1 MENNMNL
8 LYRTL
13 QCVFLVSI
21 LVSFGCGVSVKPG
34 ERGLRWHPLSE
45 GLLKEPLKDGFYWR
59 SPWNDVFVYPVQ
71 WGSFTEEVDALSSDD
86 LQVILKSAIIIRP
99 IPEEIYFLAQEVG
112 SNWYPKVVRPELL
125 SAVRSVISGYQMVN
139 IPERSTE
146 IAHKIQGVLE
156 EKLKGRHLEIRSIAL
171 ADIEWPKMV
180 LEAIER
186 KQAKEQENEQ
196 KEFELVIAQKDAEIA
211 RRRAKGEGDSL
222 RIRAEGEAESLRIR
236 AEGQAK
242 AQENISKTLTPEYL
256 RFKLYDSTNSKFVL
270 LPNNMNMPLLFNA
283 ETSTQQTQGNMAP

>member
-1 MENNMNL
+1 MKPLHWILRCL
-8 LYRTL
+8 LL
-13 QCVFLVSI
+13 SSML
-21 LVSFGCGVSVKPG
+21 LSFGCGVSVKPG

-45 GLLKEPLKDGFYWR
+45 GLMKEPLKDGFYWR
-59 SPWNDVFVYPVQ
+59 APWNDIYVYPVQ

-86 LQVILKSAIIIRP
+86 LQVILKSAIILRP
-99 IPEEIYFLAQEVG
+99 IPEEVYFLAQEVG

-125 SAVRSVISGYQMVN
+125 SAVRSVISGYAMVS

-180 LEAIER
+180 LDAIER

-196 KEFELVIAQKDAEIA
+196 KEFELVIAKKDAEIA

-222 RIRAEGEAESLRIR
+222 RIRAEGEAASLRIR

-270 LPNNMNMPLLFNA
+270 LPDNLEVPLLLNT
-283 ETSTQQTQGNMAP
+283 ETTSVPRRNIAP

>member
-1 MENNMNL
+1 MKL
-8 LYRTL
+8 LYWIL
-13 QCVFLVSI
+13 QSLLLISI
-21 LVSFGCGVSVKPG
+21 LFLYGCGVSVKPG

-45 GLLKEPLKDGFYWR
+45 GLIKEPLKDGFYWR
-59 SPWNDVFVYPVQ
+59 APWNDVFVYPVQ
-71 WGSFTEEVDALSSDD
+71 WGSFTEKVDALSSDD
-86 LQVILKSAIIIRP
+86 LQVIMKSAIIIRP

-112 SNWYPKVVRPELL
+112 SNWYPKVVRPEFL
-125 SAVRSVISGYQMVN
+125 SAVRSVISAYTMVS

-146 IAHKIQGVLE
+146 IAHKIQGVLV
-156 EKLKGRHLEIRSIAL
+156 EKLKGRHLDIRSIAL
-171 ADIEWPKMV
+171 SDIEWPKVV
-180 LEAIER
+180 LDAIER

-242 AQENISKTLTPEYL
+242 AQENISKTFLFAML
-256 RFKLYDSTNSKFVL
+256 SCSLSLSKL
-270 LPNNMNMPLLFNA
+270 
-283 ETSTQQTQGNMAP
+283 

>member
-1 MENNMNL
+1 MKPLHWILQFL
-8 LYRTL
+8 LLT
-13 QCVFLVSI
+13 SI
-21 LVSFGCGVSVKPG
+21 LLTFACGVSVKPG

-45 GLLKEPLKDGFYWR
+45 GLVKEPLKDGFYWR
-59 SPWNDVFVYPVQ
+59 APWNDVYVYPVQ
-71 WGSFTEEVDALSSDD
+71 WGSFTEKVDALSSDD
-86 LQVILKSAIIIRP
+86 LQVIMKSAIIIRP

-112 SNWYPKVVRPELL
+112 SNWYPKVVRPEFL
-125 SAVRSVISGYQMVN
+125 SAVRSVISGYTMVS

-171 ADIEWPKMV
+171 SDIEWPKVV
-180 LEAIER
+180 LDAIER

-196 KEFELVIAQKDAEIA
+196 KDFELVIAQKDAEIM

-222 RIRAEGEAESLRIR
+222 KIRAEGEAESLRIR

-242 AQENISKTLTPEYL
+242 AQENITKTLTPEYL

-270 LPNNMNMPLLFNA
+270 LPDELQVPLLLNTEMRA
-283 ETSTQQTQGNMAP
+283 LSQRNSAP

>member
-1 MENNMNL
+1 MKL
-8 LYRTL
+8 LHWIL
-13 QCVFLVSI
+13 QSLLLGSI
-21 LVSFGCGVSVKPG
+21 LLSFGCGVSVKPG

-45 GLLKEPLKDGFYWR
+45 GLIKEPLKDGFYWR
-59 SPWNDVFVYPVQ
+59 APWNDVFVYPVQ

-86 LQVILKSAIIIRP
+86 LQVIMKSAIIIRP

-112 SNWYPKVVRPELL
+112 SNWYPKVVRPEFL
-125 SAVRSVISGYQMVN
+125 SAVRSVISGYVMVN

-146 IAHKIQGVLE
+146 IAHKIQGVLV

-171 ADIEWPKMV
+171 SDIEWPKVV
-180 LEAIER
+180 LDAIER

-270 LPNNMNMPLLFNA
+270 LPSNMNVPLLLNTDTT
-283 ETSTQQTQGNMAP
+283 ERTQRNMAP